1 MIGLDTNVLVRYVLR
16 DDVQQ
21 AEVVDRLVEK
31 CIAEHVLIVISLL
44 TLQETEWVLRACA
57 KIDKASII
65 TLFKALLE
73 SADILI
79 ETEDILE
86 EALLHFENSNA
97 DFSDCLMVAQ
107 YQHIACDYMVTFDC
121 KAAKIE
127 GAILL
132 M

>member
-1 MIGLDTNVLVRYVLR
+1 MIGLDTNVLVRYVLL

-21 AEVVDRLVEK
+21 AEVVDTLIEK

-107 YQHIACDYMVTFDC
+107 YQHIACDYMVTFDS

-132 M
+132 A

>member
-21 AEVVDRLVEK
+21 AEVVDKLIEK
-31 CIAEHVLIVISLL
+31 CIAERVLIVISLL
-44 TLQETEWVLRACA
+44 TIQETEWVLRACA
-57 KIDKASII
+57 KIDKSSII
-65 TLFKALLE
+65 ALFKALLE

-86 EALLHFENSNA
+86 EALLHFENGNA

-107 YQHIACDYMVTFDC
+107 YQHMACDHMVTFDS
-121 KAAKIE
+121 KAAKME

-132 M
+132 T

>member
-1 MIGLDTNVLVRYVLR
+1 MIGLDTNVLVRYVLQ

-21 AEVVDRLVEK
+21 AEVVDTLIEK

-65 TLFKALLE
+65 NLFKALLE

-97 DFSDCLMVAQ
+97 DFSD
-107 YQHIACDYMVTFDC
+107 
-121 KAAKIE
+121 
-127 GAILL
+127 
-132 M
+132 

>member
-16 DDVQQ
+16 DDMQQ
-21 AEVVDRLVEK
+21 AEVVDKLIEK
-31 CIAEHVLIVISLL
+31 CITEHIQIMISLL

-57 KIDKASII
+57 KIEKAPII
-65 TLFKALLE
+65 SLFKTLLE
-73 SADILI
+73 SADVL
-79 ETEDILE
+79 TESEEILE

-107 YQHIACDYMVTFDC
+107 YRHMACDYMVTFDN

-127 GAILL
+127 GVILL
-132 M
+132 A

>member
-21 AEVVDRLVEK
+21 AKVVDRLIEK
-31 CIAEHVLIVISLL
+31 CIAEHVQIVISLL
-44 TLQETEWVLRACA
+44 ALQETEWVLRACA

-65 TLFKALLE
+65 TLFKHLLE

-79 ETEDILE
+79 ETEEILE

-107 YQHIACDYMVTFDC
+107 YQHTACDYMVTFEIRRQ
-121 KAAKIE
+121 K
-127 GAILL
+127 
-132 M
+132 

>member
-21 AEVVDRLVEK
+21 AEVVDKLIEK

-57 KIDKASII
+57 KIDKTSII
-65 TLFKALLE
+65 ALFKALLE
-73 SADILI
+73 SADVVI

-86 EALLHFENSNA
+86 EALFHFENSNV
-97 DFSDCLMVAQ
+97 DFSDCLMVAK
-107 YQHIACDYMVTFDC
+107 YQHLTCDYMVTFDS

-127 GAILL
+127 GAVLL
-132 M
+132 S

>member
-21 AEVVDRLVEK
+21 AELANKLIEK
-31 CIAEHVLIVISLL
+31 CIAEQVLLVISLL

-57 KIDKASII
+57 NIDKARII
-65 TLFKALLE
+65 SLFKALWE
-73 SADILI
+73 STDVLI

-97 DFSDCLMVAQ
+97 DFSGYLVVAK
-107 YQHIACDYMVTFDC
+107 YQHMTCDYVVTFDC
-121 KAAKIE
+121 KAAKID

>member
-21 AEVVDRLVEK
+21 AEVVDRLIEK
-31 CIAEHVLIVISLL
+31 CIAEHTPVVISLL

-65 TLFKALLE
+65 ALFKTLLE
-73 SADILI
+73 SADVLI
-79 ETEDILE
+79 ESEEILE

-107 YQHIACDYMVTFDC
+107 YQHIACDYMVTFDS

-132 M
+132 A

>member
-1 MIGLDTNVLVRYVLR
+1 M
-16 DDVQQ
+16 
-21 AEVVDRLVEK
+21 
-31 CIAEHVLIVISLL
+31 
-44 TLQETEWVLRACA
+44 RACA

-65 TLFKALLE
+65 ALFKALLE

-86 EALLHFENSNA
+86 EALLHFENGNA
-97 DFSDCLMVAQ
+97 DFYDCLMVAQ

-132 M
+132 N